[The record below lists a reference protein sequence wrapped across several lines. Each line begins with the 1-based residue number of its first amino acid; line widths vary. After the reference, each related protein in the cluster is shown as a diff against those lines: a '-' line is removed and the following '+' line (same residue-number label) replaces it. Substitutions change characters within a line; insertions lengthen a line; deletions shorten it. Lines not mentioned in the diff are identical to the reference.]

1 MKALKNAKGFTLI
14 ELIVIIIILG
24 ILAATAIPKYVDLRN
39 EAREATARGILGGMR
54 GANALLFA
62 DRALKYTT
70 GIYTILDVYAAAQVG
85 GVEATGTI
93 DEYSMTINIGGVVYT
108 YGIDKL
114 GQAPTT
120 LPRVYVTNN
129 PNW

>member
-24 ILAATAIPKYVDLRN
+24 ILAATAIPKYLDLRK
-39 EAREATARGILGGMR
+39 EASEATARGILGGMR

-62 DRALKYTT
+62 DRALHGTT
-70 GIYTILDVYAAAQVG
+70 ATYTIGDVYAAAQVS
-85 GVEATGTI
+85 GVEATTPGGNL
-93 DEYSMTINIGGVVYT
+93 SMQIQIGGEAYT
-108 YGIDKL
+108 YTMNTT

-120 LPRVYVTNN
+120 LPVVGVSGK
-129 PNW
+129 NW

>member
-14 ELIVIIIILG
+14 ELIVIIIVLG